1 VLRLPLN
8 FNDQPEHCCA
18 PTLCKLFAHVCAE
31 PDAPML
37 FELLPKC
44 QKIRKMMKDFWPSS
58 KT

>member
-1 VLRLPLN
+1 LPLN